1 MLNAAPVSEI
11 PLTIHW
17 HYCQSKSL
25 SSKWICVEHYFPH
38 TSGIIAVVSTH
49 FQDDQVRLIHLG
61 RFDLFFFASVVGR
74 YFIYKIALSL
84 AQQRSLTWKI
94 EKLSIV
100 KWHKQAHNRSIP
112 LGQPV
117 PDNNDAGRIPF
128 TRHLFVVFA
137 FSQADFEHLTADHR
151 LRDGV

>member
-61 RFDLFFFASVVGR
+61 RFDLFFFLLLLSAVISFTKLRWVWHSNVHLRGKSKNFPLSSDISKHTIEAFLWGNR
-74 YFIYKIALSL
+74 YLIIMMPAAFLLLVICLSCL
-84 AQQRSLTWKI
+84 PFLKRI
-94 EKLSIV
+94 LSI
-100 KWHKQAHNRSIP
+100 
-112 LGQPV
+112 
-117 PDNNDAGRIPF
+117 
-128 TRHLFVVFA
+128 
-137 FSQADFEHLTADHR
+137 
-151 LRDGV
+151 